1 MTTTG
6 QLAAPTT
13 AGETLAALVEM
24 CRVRR
29 ATDERIT
36 LLSLWHIA
44 QLVPA
49 TIGAWEEASYMVV
62 TRLYVTDSDQ
72 GDWLWEDGVGDD
84 KGLRLD
90 SGDWIEMA
98 DPEWAGEF
106 DEDDL
111 MSSLSSLDNVTAHV
125 WSAFE
130 VTNGGFRWLD
140 LPRIRA
146 EVPALLASS

>member
-1 MTTTG
+1 
-6 QLAAPTT
+6 
-13 AGETLAALVEM
+13 
-24 CRVRR
+24 
-29 ATDERIT
+29 
-36 LLSLWHIA
+36 
-44 QLVPA
+44 
-49 TIGAWEEASYMVV
+49 
-62 TRLYVTDSDQ
+62 
-72 GDWLWEDGVGDD
+72 
-84 KGLRLD
+84 
-90 SGDWIEMA
+90 MA